1 MTFEVFINN
10 IINSFNAVF
19 PHIASYI
26 NSLIN
31 NNFIKLII
39 YLSLSAFLIN
49 LVFSILNIVYSILNN
64 NHDKEETIKLF
75 GNKSSET
82 SKNGGNIKS
91 KDIYW

>member
-10 IINSFNAVF
+10 IINAFNTVF
-19 PHIASYI
+19 PHIAYYI

-49 LVFSILNIVYSILNN
+49 LVFSILKIIYGILNRK
-64 NHDKEETIKLF
+64 HDKEVRE
-75 GNKSSET
+75 NKRGKKGQVIE
-82 SKNGGNIKS
+82 
-91 KDIYW
+91 